1 MSLDDDYSFA
11 PAPAPLTMCEGCG
24 EVAVATRGDSC
35 QGCIE
40 LHRELEADDVWPVW
54 LASLKGGAADMDA
67 FSERL
72 AGWKYVGADV
82 RRGRNDKGVYIDAA
96 NDLVFLAPGHRGH
109 LVFRC
114 QDGVPLITILAGP
127 DKRYP
132 DWSASFSSGTPHEVI
147 LAACNAVIH
156 SHWTSKRD

>member
-1 MSLDDDYSFA
+1 MSLDDDYSFK
-11 PAPAPLTMCEGCG
+11 PAPLTPMCEDCG
-24 EVAVATRGDSC
+24 EVPVDTRGDSC

-96 NDLVFLAPGHRGH
+96 NDLRFIAPGHLGH
-109 LVFRC
+109 IMFCRHPETGWPV
-114 QDGVPLITILAGP
+114 VAVIAGADP
-127 DKRYP
+127 KYNP
-132 DWSASFSSGTPHEVI
+132 NWTATFSAYTPHEVI

-156 SHWTSKRD
+156 

>member
-24 EVAVATRGDSC
+24 EVAVASRGDSC
-35 QGCIE
+35 RGCWE
-40 LHRELEADDVWPVW
+40 LRRELEADDVWPVY
-54 LASLKGGAADMDA
+54 LASLKYGAEEIDA
-67 FSERL
+67 LDDKL
-72 AGWKYVGADV
+72 AGWKYIGATIAHE
-82 RRGRNDKGVYIDAA
+82 RTSKGVSIASA

-156 SHWTSKRD
+156 